1 MQDLIQV
8 QMRHIFLSPHIQ
20 TAALLIHGYVLD
32 EERKAS
38 SELPQLLLLLSHRLQ
53 VASQALDQ
61 LAHPYAQFPL
71 GRSPQICTVSYSV
84 TSKNVLLIP

>member
-38 SELPQLLLLLSHRLQ
+38 GELPQLLLLLSHRLQ

-61 LAHPYAQFPL
+61 LVHPYAQ
-71 GRSPQICTVSYSV
+71 
-84 TSKNVLLIP
+84 LL